1 MSKMDSLQV
10 DLLQVSME
18 AKCWWALMELM
29 LDEVEMED
37 HETGLACYTDV
48 GTNLGIQTLIIP
60 WWFPI
65 MVVFFSYDAD
75 LEDLDLSQGP
85 THMSAVQS

>member
-1 MSKMDSLQV
+1 
-10 DLLQVSME
+10 
-18 AKCWWALMELM
+18 MELM

-60 WWFPI
+60 
-65 MVVFFSYDAD
+65 
-75 LEDLDLSQGP
+75 
-85 THMSAVQS
+85 